1 MLSFKIEM
9 EYNKQ
14 YSIETENKG
23 LNLRSGSMICS
34 MTGYG
39 RGISENEEC
48 SLVVEM
54 KSINNRYLDIFVR
67 MPRAMISLEEPL
79 KNIIKKEIGRGK
91 LDVFVTLTFKEGL
104 QKSLTLNSKLLDE
117 YRNIHRTVSERYEI
131 SSQVRA
137 VDLMKFPDV
146 ISVTDTEF
154 IEESMTELLTNATE
168 QAVAGLVEMR
178 RLEGENLKRD
188 IVQRCEILRGHIDY
202 MEENIDS
209 LEEEYREKLQDKLT
223 AILEKMGHRADEQR
237 IVQEA
242 AIMADKSCITEEV
255 VRFKSHIQQL
265 IQSLD
270 MEEPVGRKLDFIIQE
285 MNREVNTMGSKSDRL
300 DIVDKV
306 VILKSE
312 LEKIREQIQNIE

>member
-1 MLSFKIEM
+1 
-9 EYNKQ
+9 
-14 YSIETENKG
+14 
-23 LNLRSGSMICS
+23 MICS

-79 KNIIKKEIGRGK
+79 KNIIKKEISRGK

-168 QAVAGLVEMR
+168 QAVSAIMEMR
-178 RLEGENLKRD
+178 RLEGENLKVD
-188 IVQRCEILRGHIDY
+188 IIQRCEILSRHIGY
-202 MEENIDS
+202 MEENVVS
-209 LEEEYREKLQDKLT
+209 LEEEYREKLKEKIT
-223 AILEKMGHRADEQR
+223 AILEKIGHQADEQR

-242 AIMADKSCITEEV
+242 AIMADKSCITEEI
-255 VRFKSHIQQL
+255 VRFKSHVQQL

-270 MEEPVGRKLDFIIQE
+270 MEEPVGRKLDFMIQE